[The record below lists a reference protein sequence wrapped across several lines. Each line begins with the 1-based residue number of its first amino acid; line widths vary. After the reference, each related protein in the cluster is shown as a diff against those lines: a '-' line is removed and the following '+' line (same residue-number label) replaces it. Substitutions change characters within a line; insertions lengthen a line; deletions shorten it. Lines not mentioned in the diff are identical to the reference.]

1 MYTLEVSILSNL
13 SYRKKDR
20 LNSTKQ
26 AISISIGSSKR
37 DKVVEIELLGQR
49 VRLERRGTDGD
60 MREAARLYRDL
71 DGKVDAFGMGGAD
84 LGFLI
89 SDRWYA
95 LHSVESMVREVKHTP
110 IADGTGLKMT
120 LEKKTAGV
128 VEGLLRQ
135 NVDAR
140 RVLFTSAVD
149 RNGLYH
155 SFLDEGYEFI
165 IGDLMFTLGLPIPIR
180 TDSALQRLARL
191 LVPVI
196 SRLPFKWIYP
206 TGESQEKRTPKFEK
220 YFHWAAVIA
229 GDCHFITRYMPDDMQ
244 GKIIVTNTTTSEDRR
259 LFREAGVRHLVTTTP
274 MLEGRTFG
282 TNMMEA
288 GILAASEYK
297 GLVDYAHPDGIFK
310 IMENAIQKMNLK
322 PQVQDL

>member
-1 MYTLEVSILSNL
+1 M
-13 SYRKKDR
+13 
-20 LNSTKQ
+20 KQ

-37 DKVVEIELLGQR
+37 DKVVEVELVGEE

-60 MREAARLYRDL
+60 MAAAAHLYHDL

-84 LGFLI
+84 LGFLVGG
-89 SDRWYA
+89 RWYY
-95 LHSVESMVREVKHTP
+95 LHSVGSMVKDVKQTP
-110 IADGTGLKMT
+110 VADGTGLKMT
-120 LEKKTAGV
+120 LEKRAAEV
-128 VEGLLRQ
+128 VDGLLRP
-135 NVDAR
+135 NVDSR

-149 RNGLYH
+149 RNGLYR
-155 SFLDEGYEFI
+155 SFLDKGYEFI
-165 IGDLMFTLGLPIPIR
+165 IGDLMFTLGLPVPIY
-180 TDSALQRLARL
+180 TDRAFQRLARL
-191 LVPVI
+191 LIPVI

-206 TGESQEKRTPKFEK
+206 TGESQEKRTPKFGK
-220 YFHWAAVIA
+220 YFRWATVIA

-244 GKIIVTNTTTSEDRR
+244 GKIIVTNTTTPTDRR

-274 MLEGRTFG
+274 MLDGRTFG

-297 GLVDYAHPDGIFK
+297 GIVDYAHPGRIFE
-310 IMENAIQKMNLK
+310 IMEDAIRTMKLR